1 MMARVRTGEPNKTK
15 WSPHID
21 RMVAMAKKGA
31 SYTEIGKVFEVPA
44 STIRNALSRRG
55 MYVTR
60 KDVAQPKWRP
70 ISSAPTGKG
79 ILIVNADEGMIDL
92 VYKQPNGDFVIAYTV
107 DPDSYMSFEVKIQSD
122 PTHWMPLPKPF
133 KS

>member
-1 MMARVRTGEPNKTK
+1 MARVRTGEPNKTK

-21 RMVAMAKKGA
+21 RMVTMAKRGM
-31 SYTEIGKVFEVPA
+31 SYTEIGKAFDVPA

-55 MYVTR
+55 MYVKR
-60 KDVAQPKWRP
+60 KDVGQSYWRP

-107 DPDSYMSFEVKIQSD
+107 DPDSSMSFEVKIQSD
-122 PTHWMPLPKPF
+122 PTHWMPLPKPP
-133 KS
+133 KE